1 MPEILLSA
9 DSPLG
14 GSVFGQFAPLAIML
28 GIFYFLVLRPQR
40 QEADAHA
47 KLVAGLKVGD
57 RVVTNAGFYGLI
69 TEASGTTLVLEIS
82 PKAYLTVDRDS
93 VKRLADTPPKS
104 A

>member
-1 MPEILLSA
+1 MHDVLFSY
-9 DSPLG
+9 DSPD
-14 GSVFGQFAPLAIML
+14 GSSMMTQFAPLLIML

-57 RVVTNAGFYGLI
+57 KVVTNAGFYGTI
-69 TEASGTTLVLEIS
+69 SEAAGTTLLLEIS
-82 PKAYLTVDRDS
+82 PKAFLTVDRDS
-93 VKRLADTPPKS
+93 VKRLADTPSQS